1 MSTTREAA
9 AIAGVKYETLRNW
22 LKRGLLKHSQE
33 EARGWRRYA
42 EADYCTLVLMTEGL
56 AAGISVETMIDVCR
70 DQEVGRV
77 FDRLVNEEWSAS
89 QSRPHHVL
97 IWSTLPEPLFMLAPL
112 HAIPHELTA
121 NPAPVTIFDLTAI
134 HAEAEDR
141 ATARA

>member
-22 LKRGLLKHSQE
+22 LKRGLLDHAQPE
-33 EARGWRRYA
+33 TRGWRRYTT
-42 EADYCTLVLMTEGL
+42 ADYCALLLMTEGL

-77 FDRLVNEEWSAS
+77 FDRLVNEEWSPS

-97 IWSTLPEPLFMLAPL
+97 IWSTLPEALFMLAPL
-112 HAIPHELTA
+112 HAIPHELAA

-141 ATARA
+141 ITARA